1 MVTAIAAATGAH
13 DPYTAGH
20 QRRVAVIAAAIAT
33 EIGLDSDEVDAVRT
47 AAGIHDIGKLAV
59 PSEILSYPRRLS
71 APEYEIVK
79 THCQVGHGIVAG
91 LNLVAPIA
99 AMICQHHERLN
110 GSGYPNGLHG
120 DEILLGARIVAVAD
134 VVEAMASHRPYR
146 PARGLDAALEE
157 IRNGSGTLY
166 EPNVVDACER
176 LFRENRLDID
186 ELE

>member
-1 MVTAIAAATGAH
+1 
-13 DPYTAGH
+13 
-20 QRRVAVIAAAIAT
+20 
-33 EIGLDSDEVDAVRT
+33 
-47 AAGIHDIGKLAV
+47 
-59 PSEILSYPRRLS
+59 
-71 APEYEIVK
+71 
-79 THCQVGHGIVAG
+79 
-91 LNLVAPIA
+91 
-99 AMICQHHERLN
+99 MICQHHERLN

-146 PARGLDAALEE
+146 AALGIDAALEE

-176 LFRENRLDID
+176 IFRENRLDID